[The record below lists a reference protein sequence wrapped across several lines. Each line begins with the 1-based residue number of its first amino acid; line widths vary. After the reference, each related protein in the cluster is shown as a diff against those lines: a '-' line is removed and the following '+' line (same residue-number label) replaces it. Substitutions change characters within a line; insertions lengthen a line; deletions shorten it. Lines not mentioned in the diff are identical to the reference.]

1 MPRRLLAPLL
11 ALALLVAGWAQLHH
25 ELDPHAH
32 KPGEAC
38 EFCLFGAHLG
48 HGIVA
53 TLTLP
58 PPGPLGDIL
67 TDEPVSRYAPQAL
80 IVYPARAP
88 PLRPVT
94 HS

>member
-1 MPRRLLAPLL
+1 MHRRLLAPLL

-48 HGIVA
+48 HGIA
-53 TLTLP
+53 TTLVLP
-58 PPGPLGDIL
+58 PPGPLGYIP
-67 TDEPVSRYAPQAL
+67 TEEPVSRYAPKAL

-88 PLRPVT
+88 PLRSVT
-94 HS
+94 RT